1 MRTERCYYTEVSE
14 QQKQLFL
21 TPPALP
27 VFTRSNSALK
37 PSTLDRDIAKPTES
51 HWGNYPNP
59 MPFKARPIDEVLGT
73 VSFCRELMLGNRT
86 PKMATHAVGQASDD
100 CWSESGEEGEEDQ
113 MEEDAQMAGNVM
125 HGVLSRR
132 IYGPRHPQLLEHRI
146 MASLL
151 QGSSFKRVHHH
162 IDSEKTSAASAARLV
177 TLALIGNNF
186 TRRSAMLSSEQPNTA
201 AVLGLPKALKFRR
214 LVKPLAKAIP
224 LLQRSF
230 AFISTTRF
238 VAGYKPL
245 RTDVAEE
252 RARSAALYESI
263 LRAETIAMTTV
274 KRSCS
279 TFEVEPLDS
288 SRERLV
294 ETLSVP
300 EVTKRQARRVLFAE
314 SDEPLTS
321 DAGNAHLDGTCAKS
335 VHSPVFLGPS
345 TQAWLSSANHSSAFR
360 MVHEPIAQLPKLL
373 FHAQG
378 QDHQDRTTMRLKVC
392 RFCGCFPQIFCRAVV
407 RSGIDFASSSPAPLK
422 LAL

>member
-1 MRTERCYYTEVSE
+1 MPDNTRSTASRLGRRPSAAFPPPSSPTTLPGMLARMRTERCYYTEVSE

-151 QGSSFKRVHHH
+151 QVQGCPSATEVIISNVTPC
-162 IDSEKTSAASAARLV
+162 DTSARDRKYQRDIDVIRQRFSPNCKSCMALHSRSQEKHLVNNLELLNCRARASKECTTTSIRKKRAQHQQHGIVGASLVSNKNKTARL
-177 TLALIGNNF
+177 
-186 TRRSAMLSSEQPNTA
+186 
-201 AVLGLPKALKFRR
+201 
-214 LVKPLAKAIP
+214 
-224 LLQRSF
+224 SF
-230 AFISTTRF
+230 PGS
-238 VAGYKPL
+238 K
-245 RTDVAEE
+245 
-252 RARSAALYESI
+252 
-263 LRAETIAMTTV
+263 
-274 KRSCS
+274 
-279 TFEVEPLDS
+279 
-288 SRERLV
+288 
-294 ETLSVP
+294 
-300 EVTKRQARRVLFAE
+300 
-314 SDEPLTS
+314 
-321 DAGNAHLDGTCAKS
+321 
-335 VHSPVFLGPS
+335 
-345 TQAWLSSANHSSAFR
+345 
-360 MVHEPIAQLPKLL
+360 
-373 FHAQG
+373 
-378 QDHQDRTTMRLKVC
+378 HQDCASRT
-392 RFCGCFPQIFCRAVV
+392 
-407 RSGIDFASSSPAPLK
+407 RSGDRRRHLT
-422 LAL
+422 